1 MRSVLQAA
9 LLILVASSAW
19 AQKTEIVEGGGP
31 TGTITDGAVSFT
43 YNGLGA
49 GGAANADLTGAGPG
63 GDQLFSYWWY
73 YRISGDPQET
83 NFPSP
88 DAEVYAGNMA
98 TLSWTDVNARGFS
111 ADLSHVVSDSGG
123 PSATLDSTLALTN
136 NSSVPIDIDVFIYVD
151 ADVAG
156 SFGGDTGTVVVD
168 PTHINVA
175 DGAEVV
181 NIVSGANDAYQVL
194 AWPGIRDLLSDAAVN
209 DLDNTGLPF
218 GPDDFTT
225 AQQWTTLT
233 INPGETVSYFSNLGS
248 NTDANVI
255 VPPIVL
261 PEPAA
266 IPALSTVG
274 VALLISLLLLLA
286 VYRLLRQSTV
296 R

>member
-9 LLILVASSAW
+9 LLFLVASSAW

-43 YNGLGA
+43 YNGLGT
-49 GGAANADLTGAGPG
+49 GGAANADLAGTGPG

-98 TLSWTDVNARGFS
+98 TLSWTDVNTRGFS
-111 ADLSHVVSDSGG
+111 ADLTHVVTDTGG
-123 PSATLDSTLALTN
+123 PSGTLDSVLSISN
-136 NSSVPIDIDVFIYVD
+136 ISSAPIAIDIFVYVD

-156 SFGGDTGTVVVD
+156 TFGGDVGTLVVD

-175 DGAEVV
+175 DGAEFV
-181 NIVSGANDAYQVL
+181 NIVTGGNDAYQVL
-194 AWPGIRDLLSDAAVN
+194 PWPGIRDLLSDAAVD

-218 GPDDFTT
+218 GPDDFTSG
-225 AQQWTTLT
+225 QQWLSVTLL
-233 INPGETVSYFSNLGS
+233 PGETATYASNIGA
-248 NTDANVI
+248 NTDATVI
-255 VPPIVL
+255 VPPLQL
-261 PEPAA
+261 PGPTA
-266 IPALSTVG
+266 IPALSKVG
-274 VALLISLLLLLA
+274 LALLASILMLFA
-286 VYRLLRQSTV
+286 VYHLMRRRQY